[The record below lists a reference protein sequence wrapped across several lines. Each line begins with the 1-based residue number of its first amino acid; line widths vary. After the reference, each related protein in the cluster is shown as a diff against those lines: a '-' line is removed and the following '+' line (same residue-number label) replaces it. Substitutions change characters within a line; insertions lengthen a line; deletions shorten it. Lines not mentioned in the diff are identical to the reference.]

1 MRKIRKYVWRCALCA
16 MVLLAGCKEDGLAPS
31 YEYRLDTFLPDPS
44 AQDSVS
50 ILRRGFYA
58 ETGSF
63 LLFNDTLQHELLGYD
78 SNGNPFY
85 FTELLDLG
93 YTLGTTTGASA
104 EYDYD
109 FLDGWEEQKKALAFL
124 EDYVLVHFSKG
135 LRPFSWMLVSEV
147 RRVLDNGFTVPDAAV
162 GDRCVVVACKYILE
176 HDDEASCE
184 LYASR
189 VINTFLSE
197 WVNTRPDEFADFRE
211 VSQDYYSGTFSYT
224 SNSDNMQKLYEA
236 GFLVKGTNS
245 VGGLAN
251 GYYPDFDSDL
261 AGYVTYVLTLDEAT
275 MSVAYGQYPLVME
288 KYRLVRE
295 TLVNL
300 GFIF

>member
-1 MRKIRKYVWRCALCA
+1 M
-16 MVLLAGCKEDGLAPS
+16 S
-31 YEYRLDTFLPDPS
+31 
-44 AQDSVS
+44 
-50 ILRRGFYA
+50 
-58 ETGSF
+58 
-63 LLFNDTLQHELLGYD
+63 
-78 SNGNPFY
+78 
-85 FTELLDLG
+85 
-93 YTLGTTTGASA
+93 
-104 EYDYD
+104 
-109 FLDGWEEQKKALAFL
+109 
-124 EDYVLVHFSKG
+124 
-135 LRPFSWMLVSEV
+135 
-147 RRVLDNGFTVPDAAV
+147 
-162 GDRCVVVACKYILE
+162 KYILE